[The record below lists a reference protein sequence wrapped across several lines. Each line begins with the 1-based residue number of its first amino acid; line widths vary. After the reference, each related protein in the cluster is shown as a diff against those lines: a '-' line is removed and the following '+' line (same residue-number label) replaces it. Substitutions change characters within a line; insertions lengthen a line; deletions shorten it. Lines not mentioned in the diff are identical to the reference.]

1 MEYLRDR
8 NDGRGM
14 KDSFLVGE
22 HACAVILF
30 ADLRDAEDAE
40 IVQMFQMAGQVFRQ
54 LIVIILHGKALLRP
68 DLLVGIF
75 LSEALTNLT
84 MKYLGRGA
92 IYLSGALSLGAVL
105 LFGYF
110 QNLTMLAL
118 TLFLLGASKSFGAA
132 GREILFCRQPVVAQ
146 YGEDEAMGYY
156 NLADNLGESIGTMV
170 FGGMLSI
177 GLVTGMWIFMG
188 ISAVTLG
195 IYTLMGKQKK

>member
-1 MEYLRDR
+1 MKMAWCWEEAPFV
-8 NDGRGM
+8 RGLLPIFG
-14 KDSFLVGE
+14 DSYGLSESQTSLLLVMN
-22 HACAVILF
+22 C
-30 ADLRDAEDAE
+30 
-40 IVQMFQMAGQVFRQ
+40 
-54 LIVIILHGKALLRP
+54 
-68 DLLVGIF
+68 LVGIF
-75 LSEALTNLT
+75 LSEALTGLT

-92 IYLSGALSLGAVL
+92 IYLSSALSLGAVL

-110 QNLTMLAL
+110 QNLPMLAL

-177 GLVTGMWIFMG
+177 GLVTGMWIFTG

-195 IYTLMGKQKK
+195 IYTLMGKKME